1 MASLDRLLER
11 PGMQAEARLLVA
23 AQGAVWPGDQEL
35 FAECVAAGRE
45 LGMRRQAFEETLLQA
60 VLFCGFP
67 RVINASR
74 VLHEDWPPAAPPAGG
89 GLPIEQQRAAG
100 EALFASIY
108 GDNSETVKG
117 MLLSYHRELHDF
129 VLDTAYGRILT
140 RPGLEPSV
148 RELMA
153 VGVLALTG
161 QIPQMV
167 AHGRGA
173 RNWGATAEELHE
185 TVYTTTRSDALATT
199 FTEKILRLR

>member
-1 MASLDRLLER
+1 MARLDRLLER
-11 PGMQAEARLLVA
+11 PGLGGETRLLVA

-35 FAECVAAGRE
+35 FAECIVAGKE
-45 LGMRRQAFEETLLQA
+45 LGMRREALEETLLQA

-74 VLHEDWPPAAPPAGG
+74 VLHENWPPAAPPAGG
-89 GLPIEQQRAAG
+89 GLPVEQQRAAG

-108 GDNSETVKG
+108 RDNSGAVRD

-140 RPGLEPSV
+140 RPGLEPMI
-148 RELMA
+148 RELLA

-161 QIPQMV
+161 QVPQMV

-173 RNWGATAEELHE
+173 RNWGATAEELRE
-185 TVYTTTRSDALATT
+185 TVYTTTRSEALAAT
-199 FTEKILRLR
+199 FTNKILRLR

>member
-108 GDNSETVKG
+108 GDNSDAVKG

-173 RNWGATAEELHE
+173 RNWGATAEELQE

-199 FTEKILRLR
+199 FTKKILRLR